1 MTVAL
6 RTFKKFQS
14 AGLAAVAVMSL
25 CATMI
30 VGQTVSSAAVQPHVA
45 FSLSADTR
53 YDHAVRITVTG
64 LAASGTTTFN
74 LICDGTHASSNEC
87 TGGAQGVYST
97 FTKNGSNQWVRT
109 GTNYYATVASPVLW
123 FGGLAN
129 NQSYTL
135 TFTQNSITSSPVT
148 FTPGS
153 SFGGPTNV
161 RVTLQ
166 ATPEASVPTVCPD
179 MCASAMYPETQ
190 TSPSGSTVTVSWTK
204 PAAGMIEGN
213 QGLYASNA
221 LTPEGYI
228 VTVLP
233 TRTKPFLYK
242 DNASLGTNTFAATDN
257 LLALSNGSTLYD
269 GCVSVNTSANG
280 GMATYGKSPTVK
292 MGAIGLSWYVDGFD
306 TTSAVLKGC
315 HFARDESYVAYVE
328 PYYTR
333 GYGAVWAS
341 LDPNKVPYGWD
352 TTNKIFPLYESY
364 VGNADEASL
373 GGGGEMT
380 LLQAN
385 QPWQT
390 GASAVMTTD
399 GTSGNL
405 VANPAPVTDILAQ
418 PVSTTDPSLNGAL
431 RVSWTA
437 ATSDLFYG
445 TPDPTLAM
453 SAIVQY
459 RVTVIGYG
467 GSWEAN
473 AGLYHL
479 NETPKKATCV
489 TSKTTC
495 DFPGLSEWT
504 TYSVSVQA
512 ENSKSRSL
520 ILTFGSGKTNWPLSP
535 SEPLNPV
542 ATSPTLSTTTISW
555 DAPTSVGGPAGATIT
570 KYTAY
575 MYPRLSTVANDCAG
589 NIASTVSQ
597 PSVQL
602 FQLQTTTK
610 EIVGAFYHDNGSPTG
625 SIGPSKLSYF
635 GRNTSGVIM
644 CLGSTTIGNTYA
656 LNFNGFNPT
665 TNGYILKRGID
676 AYYYAPKIADDDP
689 RLVSNYGGTVSAN
702 INPSGAPYFASFM
715 LFPGGPDFSAMILL
729 GNSASTAWAATGAV
743 LEDVRQLSN
752 DASTFLAL
760 VGSPNTQNRTT
771 SKWYRMTVSGGVVTR
786 ESTPV
791 ISLGCLSVASAYCS
805 TTVAPPTPGRTVYP
819 VLNFAINPVSGNI
832 YFSLPAVNGGNYTS
846 SNISP
851 VFYRMSYD
859 ATSATW
865 GAPTSISFE
874 NMGTPSTQYSGE
886 FPIGFRADGKAYLTT
901 YFWVNGGY
909 RVGSM
914 YTESSS
920 GFALVPMSNLLGAT
934 PYRSPAFPA
943 PTSNASRVGWQVI
956 FTTFD
961 HVFGLDALTL
971 TNNEIQVRIS
981 YSGDMY
987 LHVCTST
994 DGPPATPSCTM
1005 GTGSDPHPIVPGTA
1019 YSFDVTATNTSP
1031 DGSIKNGPL
1040 SKIGSFF
1047 SGGPAAPTLTNL
1059 QLGGTLASPTATAT
1073 FRPSIVSPGAVDSS
1087 ITSYA
1092 CTLYSSTG
1100 AVLATKTVT
1109 PPSPIT
1115 LTTDLTCNF
1124 TAADGLANTK
1134 SYSVGITA
1142 TNAVGTSAA
1151 ATAPLLIVGTPVAP
1165 APVSGSTTGS
1175 VTTVTYTPNSTGTQ
1189 SVLIIDPVTG
1199 IEVPGATCVGATI
1212 NSPTCTVNGLTP
1224 GKTYTLKAC
1233 TANAYAVSP
1242 ACTTSSYTVPYQ
1254 VPDKP
1259 VVTTNPADGK
1269 ITVNWP
1275 TPPGNGSVI
1284 TGYTV
1289 NVSPGGGTGCTGLTA
1304 SSTSCELTGLTNGTT
1319 YDIEVVVNYT
1329 TNGVAG
1335 TSKVAT
1341 TVSEVPFVAPA
1352 VPEAPTAVANGS
1364 ESATVTYTPTN
1375 DNGTTVS
1382 SYTFYA
1388 YTENGNIISPNLTCT
1403 AFAPATS
1410 CDVTGLTEGVT
1421 YKFGV
1426 VANFQGQSGGFT
1438 STAMSPLSN
1447 PVTPTG
1453 VVYAP
1458 DAPTNVTATG
1468 DDHAAQVSWTAP
1480 ASDGGSP
1487 VTGYTVTAYD
1497 SNGNAVGSCTATA
1510 PTTTCLVEG
1519 LALGQS
1525 YTFAVVATNV
1535 AGDSTPS
1542 DASTPVQPTGV
1553 DPTKPGPI
1561 LNGTATP
1568 GDGHVTVTWTAPDTG
1583 DVPTSYEVSVP
1594 GFPTCVIDL
1603 VANPSA
1609 ALSCDFAGLTNGTE
1623 YTFTIVAKNAQGS
1636 STTVDVNGTP
1646 ATTPGVVTSGAA
1658 TGGDTQVVV
1667 SWAAPASDGS
1677 ATVTSYTVSIPGQPD
1692 CVVDLV
1698 ANPGA
1703 ALSCTFTGLTNGTN
1717 YTATIVATNAQGN
1730 SSGVTV
1736 NATPHGTPGPV
1747 QSAAATGGDTTVSVT
1762 WSAPTSGD
1770 VVTSYV
1776 VSVPG
1781 QPDCVVDLVANPSA
1795 ALSCTFTGLTNGTS
1809 YTATIVAKNGSNTSS
1824 TVTVSATP
1832 YGTPA
1837 VPSVTTVVSSPSGT
1851 GALVTFTHPSN
1862 TGGGSVTG
1870 YTVTAYDAN
1879 GNVVGSCTTT
1889 ATSCII
1895 TGLTKG
1901 STYSF
1906 KAQMNTT
1913 HGNSAQSAPKSLLI
1927 PSGYQKVNAYIRGW
1941 SYAQRD
1947 ISDGMRKAIGAAAR
1961 AIVAGNNKTV
1971 TVTGFANFTA
1981 LKTLS
1986 YDRAVNVAAYLRHEL
2001 NRFGGRSITIKVV
2014 NGGCTTKF
2022 GGTVLNRVA
2031 VIQGR

>member
-6 RTFKKFQS
+6 RTFKKMQS

-30 VGQTVSSAAVQPHVA
+30 VGQSVSSAAVKPHVA
-45 FSLSADTR
+45 FSATADVR
-53 YDHAVRITVTG
+53 YDHAARITISG
-64 LAASGTTTFN
+64 LAASGATTYT

-109 GTNYYATVASPVLW
+109 GANYYATVASPVLW

-148 FTPGS
+148 FTVGS
-153 SFGGPTNV
+153 DFGGPTNV
-161 RVTLQ
+161 RVTMQ
-166 ATPEASVPTVCPD
+166 ATPETSAPTVCPD
-179 MCASAMYPETQ
+179 ICASALYSENQ
-190 TSPSGSTVTVSWTK
+190 TSPSGSIVTVSWTK
-204 PAAGMIEGN
+204 PATGMIEAN
-213 QGLYASNA
+213 QGLSASSA

-257 LLALSNGSTLYD
+257 LLTLSNGSKLYD
-269 GCVSVNTSANG
+269 GCVSVNTSRDG
-280 GMATYGKSPTVK
+280 GMTTYGNSPTVK

-328 PYYTR
+328 PYYAR
-333 GYGAVWAS
+333 GYGAVLAS

-352 TTNKIFPLYESY
+352 TTNKIFPLFESY
-364 VGNADEASL
+364 VGNKDDASL
-373 GGGGEMT
+373 GGGGAMT

-390 GASAVMTTD
+390 GVSPTMTTD
-399 GTSGNL
+399 GTTGNL
-405 VANPAPVTDILAQ
+405 VASPAPVTDILAQ
-418 PVSTTDPSLNGAL
+418 PVSTTDPSLKGAL
-431 RVSWTA
+431 RVSWKAT
-437 ATSDLFYG
+437 TSDLFYG

-453 SAIVQY
+453 STIVQY

-473 AGLYHL
+473 GGLYHL

-504 TYSVSVQA
+504 TYPVYVQA

-520 ILTFGSGKTNWPLSP
+520 IVSKGAGTTNWPLSP

-542 ATSPTLSTTTISW
+542 ATSPTSSTTTISW
-555 DAPTSVGGPAGATIT
+555 NPPSSLGGPAGAAIT

-575 MYPRLSTVANDCAG
+575 MYPRLTTVANDCAG
-589 NIASTVSQ
+589 NISSTIRS
-597 PSVQL
+597 PNVQL
-602 FQLQTTTK
+602 FQLQSSTT
-610 EIVGAFYHDNGSPTG
+610 EMIGAFFHPNATQMSST
-625 SIGPSKLSYF
+625 PSAKLSYF
-635 GRNTSGVIM
+635 GSNSSGAIT
-644 CLGSTTIGNTYA
+644 CLGSVSIGGGYSA
-656 LNFNGFNPT
+656 FNITAFNPS
-665 TNGYILKRGID
+665 TNGYIIKNASD
-676 AYYYAPKIADDDP
+676 FYYVPKIADNDA
-689 RLVSNYGGTVSAN
+689 RLTSNYGGRVSASFT
-702 INPSGAPYFASFM
+702 IGSAPTNVFYM
-715 LFPGGPDFSAMILL
+715 LFPGGPDFSGMLFL
-729 GNSASTAWAATGAV
+729 GSSSSTAWAASGAV
-743 LEDVRQLSN
+743 LEDVRQLST

-771 SKWYRMTVSGGVVTR
+771 SKWYRITVSGGVVTR

-791 ISLGCLSVASAYCS
+791 ISLGCRSVVTAYCS
-805 TTVAPPTPGRTVYP
+805 TTVAPPTPLQTVDAI
-819 VLNFAINPVSGNI
+819 LGFAINPVSKNI
-832 YFSLPAVNGGNYTS
+832 YFSLPAVLSGIYTS
-846 SNISP
+846 TYVGP
-851 VFYRMSYD
+851 AFYRMSYD
-859 ATSATW
+859 ATTATW
-865 GAPTSISFE
+865 GAPTLINFD
-874 NMGTPSTQYSGE
+874 NMSTPQSQWSGE
-886 FPIGFRADGKAYLTT
+886 FSIGFRADGKAYLTS
-901 YFWVNGGY
+901 YFWVTGGY
-909 RVGSM
+909 SPGSV
-914 YTESSS
+914 YAETAS
-920 GFALVPMSNLLGAT
+920 GFALVPMTNLFSGT
-934 PYRSPAFPA
+934 PYRPPAFPA
-943 PTSNASRVGWQVI
+943 PANGSSMVSAQII

-961 HVFGLDALTL
+961 HVFGLDPLTL
-971 TNNEIQVRIS
+971 TNSDIQVRIA

-994 DGPPATPSCTM
+994 DGPPVTPSCTV
-1005 GTGSDPHPIVPGTA
+1005 GSGDDPHPIVPGTS

-1047 SGGPAAPTLTNL
+1047 AGGPATPTLTNL
-1059 QLGGTLASPTATAT
+1059 QLGGTTASPTATAT
-1073 FRPSIVSPGAVDSS
+1073 FRPSIVSPGVVDAS

-1092 CTLYSSTG
+1092 CTVYSSTG
-1100 AVLATKTVT
+1100 AVVATKTVT

-1115 LTTDLTCNF
+1115 LTTDLTCTF
-1124 TAADGLANTK
+1124 TAADGLVNGTT
-1134 SYSVGITA
+1134 YSVGITA
-1142 TNAVGTSAA
+1142 TNEVGTSAA
-1151 ATAPLLIVGTPVAP
+1151 ATAPFLIVGTPVAP
-1165 APVSGSTTGS
+1165 APVRGSTTGS

-1212 NSPTCTVNGLTP
+1212 NSPSCTVNGLTP

-1233 TANAYAVSP
+1233 TTNAYAVSP

-1254 VPDKP
+1254 IPDKP

-1289 NVSPGGGTGCTGLTA
+1289 NVSPGGGSGCTGLTA
-1304 SSTSCELTGLTNGTT
+1304 ASTSCELTGLTNGTS

-1329 TNGVAG
+1329 TNGVDG
-1335 TSKVAT
+1335 TTKVAT
-1341 TVSEVPFVAPA
+1341 IVTEVPFVAPA
-1352 VPEAPTAVANGS
+1352 VPEAPTAVANGT
-1364 ESATVTYTPTN
+1364 EAATVTYTPTN
-1375 DNGTTVS
+1375 DNGTPVS

-1388 YTENGNIISPNLTCT
+1388 YDENGNIISPNLTCT

-1480 ASDGGSP
+1480 VNDGGSP
-1487 VTGYTVTAYD
+1487 VSGYTVTAYD
-1497 SNGNAVGSCTATA
+1497 SNGNVVGSCTATA

-1553 DPTKPGPI
+1553 DPTEPGPV
-1561 LNGTATP
+1561 LDGATAP
-1568 GDGHVTVTWTAPDTG
+1568 GDGHVTVTWTAPNTG

-1603 VANPSA
+1603 VANPDA
-1609 ALSCDFAGLTNGTE
+1609 ALSCDFTGLTNGTE

-1636 STTVDVNGTP
+1636 STSVD
-1646 ATTPGVVTSGAA
+1646 
-1658 TGGDTQVVV
+1658 
-1667 SWAAPASDGS
+1667 
-1677 ATVTSYTVSIPGQPD
+1677 
-1692 CVVDLV
+1692 
-1698 ANPGA
+1698 
-1703 ALSCTFTGLTNGTN
+1703 
-1717 YTATIVATNAQGN
+1717 
-1730 SSGVTV
+1730 
-1736 NATPHGTPGPV
+1736 
-1747 QSAAATGGDTTVSVT
+1747 
-1762 WSAPTSGD
+1762 
-1770 VVTSYV
+1770 
-1776 VSVPG
+1776 
-1781 QPDCVVDLVANPSA
+1781 
-1795 ALSCTFTGLTNGTS
+1795 
-1809 YTATIVAKNGSNTSS
+1809 
-1824 TVTVSATP
+1824 VSATP

-1837 VPSVTTVVSSPSGT
+1837 VPTVTTVVTSPSGT

-1879 GNVVGSCTTT
+1879 GNVVGTCTTT
-1889 ATSCII
+1889 GTSCTI

-1927 PSGYQKVNAYIRGW
+1927 PSGYQKINAYIRGW
-1941 SYAQRD
+1941 SYAQRE

-1986 YDRAVNVAAYLRHEL
+1986 RDRAVNVAAYLRHEL